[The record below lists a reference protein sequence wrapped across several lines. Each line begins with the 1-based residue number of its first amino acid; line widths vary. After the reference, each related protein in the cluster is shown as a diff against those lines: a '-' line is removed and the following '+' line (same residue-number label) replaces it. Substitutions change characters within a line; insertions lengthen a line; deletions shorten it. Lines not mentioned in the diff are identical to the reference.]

1 MRRERRN
8 PVAAPS
14 SPLLRRYVLV
24 NLAEF
29 RKHYQQVGGAREETR
44 DMTSLPAFLHI
55 DRVGSGTTDKGAS
68 NTFIHEKRISNV
80 GEVEQEGGGFAG
92 DEVCRADKVLSS
104 KA

>member
-44 DMTSLPAFLHI
+44 DMTSLPAFLRI

-80 GEVEQEGGGFAG
+80 VEVRGGFAG